1 MCVHVSFLHLLL
13 FISELL
19 FLYQPV
25 FDEHGQVVG
34 IASSHLR
41 GAGNIGYIIPSKIVS
56 NFLDMCRESDEV
68 ALEDRFSGLGA
79 LVVQEESIE
88 ESKHVPGIPNLA
100 ILGSQTLESKALR
113 HNLGLDELDILG
125 GVRIVGSLS
134 NNSDSSNIGDR
145 LEGDDVLLSINGIP
159 IGMDGTI
166 QLSETRPDERINFR
180 SIVTCQ
186 RVGALYIFACFF
198 MTTKISR
205 TYINCFVLYSRFK
218 GYFRRAEK
226 ERT

>member
-1 MCVHVSFLHLLL
+1 MCK
-13 FISELL
+13 
-19 FLYQPV
+19 
-25 FDEHGQVVG
+25 D
-34 IASSHLR
+34 
-41 GAGNIGYIIPSKIVS
+41 N
-56 NFLDMCRESDEV
+56 DEV
-68 ALEDRFSGLGA
+68 KVEDRFSGLGA

-134 NNSDSSNIGDR
+134 KNSDSSTTGDR

-180 SIVTCQ
+180 SLVTCQ
-186 RVGALYIFACFF
+186 RVGTFYTHASFP
-198 MTTKISR
+198 
-205 TYINCFVLYSRFK
+205 
-218 GYFRRAEK
+218 
-226 ERT
+226 

>member
-1 MCVHVSFLHLLL
+1 MCVCTCVILTPFALH
-13 FISELL
+13 FGTIVIC
-19 FLYQPV
+19 YQPV

-113 HNLGLDELDILG
+113 HSLGLDELDILG

-134 NNSDSSNIGDR
+134 NNSDSANTGDR

-180 SIVTCQ
+180 SLVTCQ
-186 RVGALYIFACFF
+186 RVGTLYTCVCF
-198 MTTKISR
+198 S
-205 TYINCFVLYSRFK
+205 
-218 GYFRRAEK
+218 
-226 ERT
+226 